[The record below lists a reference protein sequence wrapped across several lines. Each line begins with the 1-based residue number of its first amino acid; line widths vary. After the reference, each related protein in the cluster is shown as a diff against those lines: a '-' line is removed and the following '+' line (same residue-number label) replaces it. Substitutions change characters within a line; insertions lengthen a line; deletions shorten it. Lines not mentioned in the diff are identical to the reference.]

1 MQTQYVLKQAGLS
14 LPVTKLFQ
22 QHIVTLLA
30 EQSQQTSVR
39 AVVIN
44 FRDPDYSAESGGFHP
59 VEMRFIRQI
68 TNGISI
74 MSQTLVTWDESI
86 RSWKRKWTFV
96 GQVNTSSIIWL
107 GIFHWRQRG
116 MNSGPYGRVILW
128 ITCLW
133 GFTG

>member
-1 MQTQYVLKQAGLS
+1 MQTQYALKQAGLT

-44 FRDPDYSAESGGFHP
+44 FRDPAD
-59 VEMRFIRQI
+59 FIRLKCGSSARI

>member
-44 FRDPDYSAESGGFHP
+44 FRDPDYSADP
-59 VEMRFIRQI
+59 ADFIRLKCGSSARI
-68 TNGISI
+68 KNGISI

>member
-1 MQTQYVLKQAGLS
+1 MQTQYALKQAGLT
-14 LPVTKLFQ
+14 LPVTKEFQ
-22 QHIVTLLA
+22 QHITTLLA
-30 EQSQQTSVR
+30 NRVLQKITE

-59 VEMRFIRQI
+59 VEMRFIRQD
-68 TNGISI
+68 NEWYFDY
-74 MSQTLVTWDESI
+74 VTDFSYRDEST
-86 RSWKRKWTFV
+86 RNWKKKLIFAGR
-96 GQVNTSSIIWL
+96 GIMSSIIWL

>member
-1 MQTQYVLKQAGLS
+1 MQTQYVLKQAGLT

-68 TNGISI
+68 TNGIST